1 MAVTKSPKELPHGT
15 IVLSRTKRDLRYE
28 GIQVST
34 KVRRAL
40 RSLLART
47 CFLALYQKLTKIM
60 CKSHKVIRN
69 HLKEELVG
77 TRLRRTEFP
86 NTPKK
91 NAAVL
96 QHAVS
101 SRAMARSNKT

>member
-1 MAVTKSPKELPHGT
+1 M
-15 IVLSRTKRDLRYE
+15 
-28 GIQVST
+28 
-34 KVRRAL
+34 
-40 RSLLART
+40 
-47 CFLALYQKLTKIM
+47 
-60 CKSHKVIRN
+60 
-69 HLKEELVG
+69 G

-101 SRAMARSNKT
+101 SRAMARSNKTSGLRGKDLRLSDCPPWESLQKKSLPAEWSSMR